1 MGSFLRLACSYSL
14 VFAGLTFITPEPA
27 HATIVPTYCVCIGEH
42 RAHCPQASASA
53 NGVGYV
59 CLSPLGYFDC
69 NFAHAHAVQTDLAAN
84 RVFCSRQNPGFVR
97 VVNANGDQCGY
108 IIDLTTC

>member
-1 MGSFLRLACSYSL
+1 MGTFLRLACSYSL
-14 VFAGLTFITPEPA
+14 VFAGLTFVTPEPA

-42 RAHCPQASASA
+42 RGHCPQVSYGA
-53 NGVGYV
+53 NGVVYT

-69 NFAHAHAVQTDLAAN
+69 NFAYAHAVQTDLAAN
-84 RVFCSRQNPGFVR
+84 RIFCSKQNPGFVR
-97 VVNANGDQCGY
+97 VVNANGDRCGY